1 MRGWADADKEVDP
14 CPRKS
19 CSWEEEL
26 LGEDLEYRL
35 STGRPPDGLR
45 DIAVHELRPGPVD
58 YPGEVRVSA
67 FQTVHSAYNLAYR
80 FEHPEGC
87 VVVSGDTAYFE
98 PLAEFARG
106 ADVFVLECS
115 LVEGARRTV
124 YRGPEGERVWQ
135 SLQGQ
140 HLTAR
145 QAGLLARSAGVSR
158 LVLNHL
164 PRGVD
169 PGEIA
174 AEVRSVY
181 DGEVVVGEDLLVVP
195 LRGPMGQKSG

>member
-1 MRGWADADKEVDP
+1 
-14 CPRKS
+14 
-19 CSWEEEL
+19 
-26 LGEDLEYRL
+26 
-35 STGRPPDGLR
+35 
-45 DIAVHELRPGPVD
+45 
-58 YPGEVRVSA
+58 
-67 FQTVHSAYNLAYR
+67 
-80 FEHPEGC
+80 
-87 VVVSGDTAYFE
+87 
-98 PLAEFARG
+98 
-106 ADVFVLECS
+106 LECS